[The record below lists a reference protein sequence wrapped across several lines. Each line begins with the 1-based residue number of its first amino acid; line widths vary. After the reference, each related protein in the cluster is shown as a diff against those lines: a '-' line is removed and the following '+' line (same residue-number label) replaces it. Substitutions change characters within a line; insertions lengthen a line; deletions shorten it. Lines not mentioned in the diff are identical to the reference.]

1 MKEGLEEFFKA
12 IEVMLENKT
21 KGHNAITFSMSHKS
35 AEMLVKEYKE
45 LKGEW

>member
-12 IEVMLENKT
+12 IEVMLENKINGYDGLT
-21 KGHNAITFSMSHKS
+21 LSMTHKY

-45 LKGEW
+45 LKGE